1 MDRDY
6 YKQYYKLERTH
17 WWFIVREKILYYL
30 VKRHFNIPKKIK
42 ILNIGVATGRTSEM
56 LLKFG
61 DVTSVEYDKECCKIM
76 HELTG
81 LNVINASITEL
92 PFSESTFDLVC
103 AFDVIEHVDE
113 DKKAVLEMNRVC
125 KENGIIFLTVPAFE
139 FIWSKHD
146 DINQHKRRYNI
157 SQLRKLFLKQELQ
170 GKILR
175 TSYFNFILFL
185 PIVFTRLLEKLLP
198 KTKKDYI
205 SSDFDM
211 VNNNLLNKLFY
222 LIFKIEVPLL
232 QILNFPF
239 GISIFYLWKK
249 SIKN

>member
-17 WWFIVREKILYYL
+17 WWFIVREKILHNL
-30 VKRHFNIPKKIK
+30 LKRQFSSQPKVK

-56 LLKFG
+56 LLEFG
-61 DVTSVEYDKECCKIM
+61 NVTSVEYDKECCTIM

-81 LNVINASITEL
+81 LDVFNASITEL
-92 PFSESTFDLVC
+92 PFDESTFDLVC
-103 AFDVIEHVDE
+103 AFDVIEHVED

-125 KENGIIFLTVPAFE
+125 KKNGIIFLTVPAFE

-146 DINQHKRRYNI
+146 DINQHKRRYKI
-157 SQLRKLFLKQELQ
+157 SQLSELFLQKELK
-170 GKILR
+170 GKILQS
-175 TSYFNFILFL
+175 SYFNFILFL
-185 PIVFTRLLEKLLP
+185 PIVLTRLAEKLLS
-198 KTKKDYI
+198 KTRKGDV

-211 VNNNLLNKLFY
+211 MNNNLLNKLFY
-222 LIFKIEVPLL
+222 YIFKIEVPLL
-232 QILNFPF
+232 NTLRFPF
-239 GISIFYLWKK
+239 GISIYYLWKK